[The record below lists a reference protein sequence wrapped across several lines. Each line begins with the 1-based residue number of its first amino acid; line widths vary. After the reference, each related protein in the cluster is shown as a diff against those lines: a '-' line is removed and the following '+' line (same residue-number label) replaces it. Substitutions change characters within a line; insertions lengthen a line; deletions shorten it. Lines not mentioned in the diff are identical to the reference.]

1 MLKVTETLTIAR
13 KYIRISYVRA
23 QGPGGQNVNKVSTRA
38 QLQFDLE
45 NCEQLGPAVKKR
57 LRPILGRRLTKSGY
71 VIIQSDRFRDQIRN
85 RHECLNRLARLIRQ
99 ALIPPKKR
107 IATKPTRAAKRKRME
122 DKKRRSVTKQYRRKP
137 DRED

>member
-1 MLKVTETLTIAR
+1 MLKVTETLIIPR
-13 KYIRISYVRA
+13 QYIHISYVRS

-45 NCEQLGPAVKKR
+45 NCEQLSPGVKKR
-57 LRPILGRRLTKSGY
+57 LRPILGRRLTKSGH

-85 RHECLNRLARLIRQ
+85 RQECLDRLARLIRQ

-107 IATKPTRAAKRKRME
+107 IATKPTRAANLKRME
-122 DKKRRSVTKQYRRKP
+122 DKKHRGVTKKYRRRP
-137 DRED
+137 DMEE